1 MDKFIK
7 VSDFNWLCLALKEEC
22 SERPY
27 LKYIHVASGNA
38 YATDGHRMHAAPC
51 KLSDGVY
58 CRYEIAE
65 SLDFEIESP
74 DSEANTV
81 IPDSFKPQVVMIKQA
96 AKAFNPASEVTA
108 SDFYVQNGFY
118 GQLVPK
124 DGSSKFQR
132 IYVLEAL
139 FGMSTKGQTILH
151 TYTADD
157 GENFMYGNDG
167 ERSFVVMGMR
177 LDEENSC
184 GHN

>member
-7 VSDFNWLCLALKEEC
+7 ENDFNWLCLALKDEC
-22 SERPY
+22 NERPH
-27 LKYIHVASGNA
+27 LEYIHVANGNA

-58 CRYEIAE
+58 CQHEISHWNGLNPGRPKIA
-65 SLDFEIESP
+65 DVVVP
-74 DSEANTV
+74 DGFN
-81 IPDSFKPQVVMIKQA
+81 PQLVMIKQA
-96 AKAFNPASEVTA
+96 RKAFNPASEVTA

-124 DGSSKFQR
+124 DGSSRFQR

-139 FGMSTKGQTILH
+139 FGMSTKGETILH
-151 TYTADD
+151 VHAKDD
-157 GENFMYGNDG
+157 GENFMYANDG

-177 LDEENSC
+177 LDKGNDCE
-184 GHN
+184 G

>member
-1 MDKFIK
+1 MNKFIK
-7 VSDFNWLCLALKEEC
+7 ESDFNWLCLALKEGC
-22 SERPY
+22 SERPH
-27 LKYIHVASGNA
+27 LEYIHVANGNA

-51 KLSDGVY
+51 KLSDAAY
-58 CRYEIAE
+58 CRYELQR
-65 SLDFEIESP
+65 SLEKNNIPPIEK
-74 DSEANTV
+74 DAV
-81 IPDSFKPQVVMIKQA
+81 IPKGFQPQVVMINQA
-96 AKAFNPASEVTA
+96 RKAFNPASEVTA

-132 IYVLEAL
+132 IYVLEAT

-157 GENFMYGNDG
+157 GENFMYANDG

-177 LDEENSC
+177 LDKESDCE
-184 GHN
+184 